1 MVRVSRDDERLRMM
15 ADLLERLP
23 AAVAYLAG
31 PDHTF
36 EFANDTYLA
45 LIGRTDVLGKPAA
58 EALPEAVEQDYLE
71 MLEQVLT
78 TGRPTEVREAEL
90 RVRRNGD
97 ERAVVFVDLLYEP
110 VHDDDRV
117 VGVLVHAVDVTG
129 HVLDRRRAEALAAEI
144 EEAQGRYRTL
154 FETMLLGVVYHGSDG
169 TIVAANPMAGQKLGV
184 DPEDLVGLSP
194 EADQWQAVHEDG
206 SPFPGHDHPAMVAL
220 RTGEI
225 VADVVMG
232 VTHGRTGERRW
243 LSVTAV
249 PNTRDEQGRPQSVY
263 AMYRDITVQRQA
275 EAALRERDGLLGRL
289 RDANVLGI
297 LLVDE
302 GGIVDAND
310 AFLQMLG
317 YSPDDVAGGRID
329 WRSMTP
335 PEWQAKSAAAVEE
348 IERTGVC
355 RPFEKEYL
363 HRDGGRVPVLVG
375 SALVQRDP
383 LRWVTFVADLS
394 ERQRAEEER
403 ARLLASAQ
411 AAMAEAENAG
421 ERLGLLLRAGALVT
435 ATRDRDDLLR
445 HATRLVVP
453 AFADFALVFLHD
465 EGDLVADVGEHRDP
479 DGTAFLESIRGY
491 RVATTSSMALGIA
504 FLTGRSQLVDDVVQR
519 TQDMPWLEPASR
531 DIAARLMIDSLIAVP
546 LVQDT
551 TRLGVLAL
559 GRTPG
564 RVPFTQQDV
573 AVAEELGRRLAVGL
587 THAETSARE
596 HTVAEML
603 QRSVLPD
610 VLPSIPG
617 VDLAVVYL
625 PATEGVEVGGDWYDA
640 FPLGEDRVGL
650 ALGDV
655 VGHNLA
661 SASAMNQVRNALRA
675 YAVDTPDPALVLER
689 TNAALAQLMPD
700 AMATVFYGVLD
711 AGSGK
716 LTYAN
721 AGHPPP
727 LLIGPRGPTYLTG
740 GAGLMLGVSDRAEYT
755 ASSEHL
761 EVGCAV
767 LLYSDGLVEDRRR
780 SLDQGLEA
788 LAGAFRDGGQVT
800 AAELCAT
807 AQATMIEGQVRADDV
822 CLLAVQLVK

>member
-1 MVRVSRDDERLRMM
+1 MKRTSR
-15 ADLLERLP
+15 
-23 AAVAYLAG
+23 AA
-31 PDHTF
+31 
-36 EFANDTYLA
+36 
-45 LIGRTDVLGKPAA
+45 
-58 EALPEAVEQDYLE
+58 
-71 MLEQVLT
+71 
-78 TGRPTEVREAEL
+78 
-90 RVRRNGD
+90 
-97 ERAVVFVDLLYEP
+97 VFVDLLYEP

-117 VGVLVHAVDVTG
+117 VGVLVHAVDVTA
-129 HVLDRRRAEALAAEI
+129 HVLDRRRAEALATQI

-154 FETMLLGVVYHGSDG
+154 FETMLLGVVYHGPDG
-169 TIVAANPMAGQKLGV
+169 RIVAANPMAGQKLGV
-184 DPEDLVGLSP
+184 DPEDLIGLSP
-194 EADQWQAVHEDG
+194 EAEQWHAVHEDG

-249 PNTRDEQGRPQSVY
+249 PDTRDDQGRPQSVY
-263 AMYRDITVQRQA
+263 AMYRDITVQRRA
-275 EAALRERDGLLGRL
+275 EEALRERDSLLGRL

-310 AFLQMLG
+310 AFLQIVG
-317 YSPDDVAGGRID
+317 YSREDVAGGRID
-329 WRSMTP
+329 WRGMTP

-348 IERTGVC
+348 LDRTGIC
-355 RPFEKEYL
+355 RPFEKEYVHL
-363 HRDGGRVPVLVG
+363 DGRRVPVMVG

-383 LRWVTFVADLS
+383 MRWVTFVVDLS

-411 AAMAEAENAG
+411 AALAEAENAS

-435 ATRDRDDLLR
+435 AARDREDLLR

-453 AFADFALVFLHD
+453 AFADFALVFLQND

-479 DGTAFLESIRGY
+479 DGTAFLGSIRGY
-491 RVATTSSMALGIA
+491 RVSTTASVGLGIA
-504 FLTGRSQLVDDVVQR
+504 FLTGRSQLVDDALGR
-519 TQDMPWLEPASR
+519 LRDMPWIDPAAV
-531 DIAARLMIDSLIAVP
+531 DIATRLRMDSLIAVP
-546 LVQDT
+546 LVQGS

-559 GRTPG
+559 GRTPD

-573 AVAEELGRRLAVGL
+573 AVGEELGRRLTVGL

-610 VLPSIPG
+610 VLPSVPG

-640 FPLGEDRVGL
+640 FPLGEGRLGI

-675 YAVDTPDPALVLER
+675 YAVDTPDPATVLRR

-711 AGSGK
+711 AETGE
-716 LTYAN
+716 LTYAS

-727 LLIGPRGPTYLTG
+727 LLIGPRGPKYLTG
-740 GAGLMLGVSDRAEYT
+740 AGELMLGVSGRAEYT
-755 ASSEHL
+755 SSSEHL
-761 EVGCAV
+761 AVGCAV

-780 SLDQGLEA
+780 SLDEGLDA
-788 LAGAFRDGGQVT
+788 LAGAFGDQEEVT
-800 AAELCAT
+800 ATEMCAR
-807 AQATMIEGQVRADDV
+807 AQATMVEGQARADDV